1 MEKLI
6 DTVNIFEENEIFSEG
21 DYKLVFVTVRRGY
34 EGEVLEAAKM
44 EGHAGGIVMQA
55 KSVEKVRKRFFG
67 FSVDPESSLILMIV
81 KSELVVPV
89 IKSIYSVV
97 DFKSEARGM
106 LFVLP
111 VSMVCGMDE
120 KHDNFDVV

>member
-6 DTVNIFEENEIFSEG
+6 DSIFEEDDIFSDGE
-21 DYKLVFVTVRRGY
+21 YKLVFTSVKRGY
-34 EGEVLEAAKM
+34 EGEVLEAAKL
-44 EGHAGGIVMQA
+44 EGHSGAIVMQA
-55 KSVEKVRKRFFG
+55 KAVEKVRKRFFG
-67 FSVDPESSLILMIV
+67 FSVDPESSVVMMIV
-81 KSELVVPV
+81 KADIVVPV

-111 VSMVCGMDE
+111 ISLVCGLDE
-120 KHDNFDVV
+120 TYDNIDVI

>member
-6 DTVNIFEENEIFSEG
+6 DNVFEEDDIFSEG
-21 DYKLVFVTVRRGY
+21 DYKLVFTSVKRGY
-34 EGEVLEAAKM
+34 EGEVLEAAKL
-44 EGHAGGIVMQA
+44 EGHSGAVVMQA
-55 KSVEKVRKRFFG
+55 KAVEKVRKRFFG
-67 FSVDPESSLILMIV
+67 FSVDPESSVVMMIV

-111 VSMVCGMDE
+111 ISMVCGLDE
-120 KHDNFDVV
+120 TYDNIDIS

>member
-6 DTVNIFEENEIFSEG
+6 DTVFEEDDIFSDG
-21 DYKLVFVTVRRGY
+21 DYKLVFTSVKRGY
-34 EGEVLEAAKM
+34 EGEVLEAAKL
-44 EGHAGGIVMQA
+44 EGHSGAIVMQA
-55 KSVEKVRKRFFG
+55 KAVEKVRKRFFG
-67 FSVDPESSLILMIV
+67 FSVDPESSVVMMIV

-111 VSMVCGMDE
+111 ISMVCGLDE
-120 KHDNFDVV
+120 TYDNIDIS